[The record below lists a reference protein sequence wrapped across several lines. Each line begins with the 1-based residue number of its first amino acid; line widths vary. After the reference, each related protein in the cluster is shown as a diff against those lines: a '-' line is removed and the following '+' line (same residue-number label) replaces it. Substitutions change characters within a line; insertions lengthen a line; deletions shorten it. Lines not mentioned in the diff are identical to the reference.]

1 MKKVFALII
10 FSITLLLL
18 AGCSS
23 SGEKATS
30 SAVTDDKGEQSG
42 IVGLAFPDT
51 SEPFLAMLSNSVKEL
66 LEKDGFTVQIANAAG
81 DAATQINQIENFA
94 SMKADVIVVMAVD
107 PTSIGDVLTRA
118 QQQGSL
124 VLSIGSDTGV
134 YDALMYTDQYE
145 DGTMMA
151 EMARDWIAQ
160 TYPDAKENSIEVA
173 ILESRDTPEASK
185 RSDGIATIDEISPAA
200 NVVKVVGGI
209 KNNSDAQA
217 AMENLIQTNP
227 DVKVVLTYNSG
238 GGLGAN
244 AFVMRPGSP
253 VSNKAEFA
261 VFASD
266 VDDEILQAVKDSEN
280 NESVLRGVIKFGSND
295 LPGDTYNLI
304 KKMLNEESYE
314 KLNPDP
320 LTKITSENIDE
331 FLQ

>member
-1 MKKVFALII
+1 
-10 FSITLLLL
+10 
-18 AGCSS
+18 
-23 SGEKATS
+23 
-30 SAVTDDKGEQSG
+30 
-42 IVGLAFPDT
+42 
-51 SEPFLAMLSNSVKEL
+51 
-66 LEKDGFTVQIANAAG
+66 
-81 DAATQINQIENFA
+81 
-94 SMKADVIVVMAVD
+94 MKADVIVVMAVD

-209 KNNSDAQA
+209 KNNSDAQS
-217 AMENLIQTNP
+217 AMENLFQTNP
-227 DVKVVLTYNSG
+227 NVKVVLTYNSG

-253 VSNKAEFA
+253 ISNKTEFA
-261 VFASD
+261 IFASD

-304 KKMLNEESYE
+304 KKMMNEESYE

-320 LTKITSENIDE
+320 LTKITSENIGE
-331 FLQ
+331 FLK